1 MIRVLL
7 TGIRII
13 LVILY
18 SFRSTVLGQVQLNKL
33 DSLTLEQAVKLALEH
48 HPSLRAAAANL
59 ESASSGLTV
68 ALAGYYPSVIG
79 SASFSRT
86 DGAFVLNPT
95 FPPRNQSYNTYTTGV
110 QMTETVFD
118 FGKTIGKVSANSD
131 FVNAA
136 SADQEATRQTV
147 IMNAQLAYFSLIQA
161 KQVIRVNEEALDQA
175 KKHLAQAKAFYSVG
189 RRPQSDV
196 TKAEVDLANADVNL
210 IRARNQMR
218 LARVSLENT
227 MGVHPTADYRVREV
241 FEVPPFS
248 MRLDSAEVVAFQERP
263 ELIAAHARVEANRS
277 LVSAT
282 WDQHLPTIG
291 AFGNWTWSNFDF
303 PLFSR
308 WNAGLTFTL
317 PIFQGFAISA
327 QVDQARAAADVALAN
342 LDLLNET
349 ARLEVE
355 QNYLGLKEAEDRI
368 GATAKLLEQAE
379 ENLRLAN
386 GEYAAGVG
394 TPIEVADAQ
403 LSLSNAQITRIQAL
417 SDYNGFLIRLQ
428 RSMGIL
434 GRRKE

>member
-1 MIRVLL
+1 MRLL
-7 TGIRII
+7 SFSLR
-13 LVILY
+13 LVAVMLFLTRMY
-18 SFRSTVLGQVQLNKL
+18 ALAQSQETRL
-33 DSLTLEQAVKLALEH
+33 DSLSLEEAVKLALEH

-59 ESASSGLTV
+59 ETASAGLTV
-68 ALAGYYPSVIG
+68 AMAGYYPSVTG

-95 FPPRNQSYNTYTTGV
+95 FPPRDQSYNTYTTGV

-118 FGKTIGKVSANSD
+118 FGKTIGKVSANNE
-131 FVNAA
+131 FVDAA

-147 IMNAQLAYFSLIQA
+147 IVNAQLAYFNLIQA
-161 KQVIRVNEEALDQA
+161 KQVITVNEKALDQA
-175 KKHLAQAKAFYSVG
+175 RKHLAQAKAFYSVG

-196 TKAEVDLANADVNL
+196 TKAEVDLANADVGL

-218 LARVSLENT
+218 LAKVSLENT

-241 FEVPPFS
+241 FEVPPFP
-248 MRLDSAEVVAFQERP
+248 MKLDSVESVAFRERP
-263 ELIAAHARVEANRS
+263 ELIAAHARAEGNRS
-277 LVSAT
+277 LVSAA

-317 PIFQGFAISA
+317 PIFQGFTISA
-327 QVDQARAAADVALAN
+327 QVDQARAAADLALAN

-368 GATAKLLEQAE
+368 GATSKLIEQAE

-394 TPIEVADAQ
+394 TPIEAADAQ

-417 SDYNGFLIRLQ
+417 SDYNGFLIRLE

-434 GRRKE
+434 GR